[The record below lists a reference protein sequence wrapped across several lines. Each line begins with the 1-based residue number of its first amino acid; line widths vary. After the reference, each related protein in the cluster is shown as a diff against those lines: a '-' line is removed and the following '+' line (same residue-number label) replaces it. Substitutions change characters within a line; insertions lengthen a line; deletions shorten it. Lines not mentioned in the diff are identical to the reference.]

1 MKGGSKMAAST
12 SSKDSNSMAAVAYV
26 LTILTGVLM
35 FVMKPE
41 DKFVKFHAVQS
52 ILLFISFFVIG
63 AVINILSIIFMVV
76 GGTALLGLWLS
87 GIILLEIILVLV
99 SLYCIFKAY
108 SGERFKLPIIG
119 NMAENFAK

>member
-1 MKGGSKMAAST
+1 MAAST